1 MTELG
6 MRKVLK
12 AGYDQALIDVPA
24 ALKTEG
30 FGVLTEIDIRDTF
43 NKKLGVD
50 FRRYKILGACNPH
63 LAHQALSHNL
73 SVGVML
79 PCNVV
84 VYEADSGQVTIE
96 VIDPLKTI
104 AALGDSSLALLAQT
118 VREKLERVLAQLH

>member
-1 MTELG
+1 MH
-6 MRKVLK
+6 KVLK
-12 AGYDQALIDVPA
+12 AGYEQALIDVPV

-30 FGVLTEIDIRDTF
+30 FGVLTEIDIRDTLK
-43 NKKLGVD
+43 KKLGVE

-63 LAHQALSHNL
+63 LAHQALTQNL

-84 VYEADSGQVTIE
+84 VYEDDSGQATIE
-96 VIDPLKTI
+96 IIDPLKTI
-104 AALGDSSLALLAQT
+104 AALGDSSLAVLAQT